1 MTLKSSSAVALLLA
15 LGCSSSTKPGPS
27 VETAQA
33 SAAIQALTAKD
44 EGVVAQCGQAVQRC
58 ETQLPDA
65 APSEVC
71 PRLAQHCADLQ
82 QHLDEVRSHVVGCLN
97 GVQACQEHAP
107 EQAQCS
113 REVDSCD
120 ALAAG
125 ASTDRDTVIQC
136 ADKVQACLTRV
147 ASLPAAAAKSCDNI
161 AAACDRVSSLVKAA
175 GQERETGAS
184 DAEDHAKK
192 AHDAMEAVDDDAD
205 EVDHDADEDHD
216 DADEAE
222 ESGEHGGAADAGV
235 GHGKSSEHAHV
246 DGAGD
251 EAGDAEGD

>member
-1 MTLKSSSAVALLLA
+1 MTLKSSFAVALLLA
-15 LGCSSSTKPGPS
+15 LGCSSSTKPSQS
-27 VETAQA
+27 VATAQA
-33 SAAIQALTAKD
+33 SAAIEALTAKD
-44 EGVVAQCGQAVQRC
+44 DGVVAQCGQAVQRC
-58 ETQLPDA
+58 QTQLPDA

-113 REVDSCD
+113 RDVSSCD
-120 ALAAG
+120 ALAIG
-125 ASTDRDTVIQC
+125 ASEDRDTVIQC
-136 ADKVQACLTRV
+136 ADKVQTCLTRV

-175 GQERETGAS
+175 GQEREAGANQ
-184 DAEDHAKK
+184 AEEHAKK

-205 EVDHDADEDHD
+205 EVDNDADEGND

-222 ESGEHGGAADAGV
+222 ESGGHRGAADAGV
-235 GHGKSSEHAHV
+235 GHGKSSEHARA
-246 DGAGD
+246 DGAAGESGD
-251 EAGDAEGD
+251 PEGD

>member
-15 LGCSSSTKPGPS
+15 LGCSSSTKPS
-27 VETAQA
+27 QDVETAQA
-33 SAAIQALTAKD
+33 SSAIQALTARD
-44 EGVVAQCGQAVQRC
+44 EGVVAQCGQAVQHC

-71 PRLAQHCADLQ
+71 PRLAQHCAELQ

-113 REVDSCD
+113 RELSSCD
-120 ALAAG
+120 PLAAG
-125 ASTDRDTVIQC
+125 ASEDRATVIQC

-147 ASLPAAAAKSCDNI
+147 ASVPVAAAKSCDNI
-161 AAACDRVSSLVKAA
+161 AAACERVSSLVKAA
-175 GQERETGAS
+175 GQEREAGVSGA
-184 DAEDHAKK
+184 EEHAKN

-205 EVDHDADEDHD
+205 EDND
-216 DADEAE
+216 DADEAA
-222 ESGEHGGAADAGV
+222 ESGDHGGGADAGA
-235 GHGKSSEHAHV
+235 GRSQASEHAHM
-246 DGAGD
+246 DGAAGAADQGD
-251 EAGDAEGD
+251 